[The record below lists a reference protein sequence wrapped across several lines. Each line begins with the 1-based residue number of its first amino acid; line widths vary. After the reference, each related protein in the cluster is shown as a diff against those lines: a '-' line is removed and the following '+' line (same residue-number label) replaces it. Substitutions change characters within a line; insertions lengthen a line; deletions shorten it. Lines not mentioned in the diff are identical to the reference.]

1 MGLEV
6 GSPKKPCR
14 KDSKGEEIESLITR
28 SHPAESTTE
37 AELLCF
43 DPTPRWLF
51 FTMLPGARHLLL
63 CVLCHVTTT
72 WAFARMSDA
81 AELRSA
87 FSVARTSSMEGG
99 PKMVITF
106 DKMYVNIGGDFD
118 LKSGLFRCRIPGAYY
133 FSFTVGKFPR
143 RDLSVMLMK
152 NRNEVQAIVYD
163 ENAGEER
170 KVQSQS
176 AMLQLDF
183 GDTVWLRLHGDP
195 RYAIYSNTGHYT
207 TFNGYLIYP
216 DVYGYQEH
224 PHKVQDHKPP
234 KTNDHFLSE
243 QENRMTQDPEVIFKE
258 DKQDEDI
265 REEDE
270 EEEDDDQRSAFSVG
284 RTESIVGVSQGHP
297 EHQPIIFDSEL
308 VNIGNDFNLSS
319 GIFKCRVAGAYYFS
333 FNAGKLPHKT
343 LSVKLMKNHLEVQ
356 TMIYDDS
363 DTEKALQSQSLML
376 SLQKGDRV
384 WLYSHQR
391 DGFGAYSNHAKY
403 ITFTGFLVYPE
414 LHQTHAQQQNQ
425 KLL

>member
-1 MGLEV
+1 M
-6 GSPKKPCR
+6 P
-14 KDSKGEEIESLITR
+14 
-28 SHPAESTTE
+28 
-37 AELLCF
+37 
-43 DPTPRWLF
+43 
-51 FTMLPGARHLLL
+51 LLL
-63 CVLCHVTTT
+63 CVLCHLTTT
-72 WAFARMSDA
+72 WAFMRMSDA

-99 PKMVITF
+99 PKMVVTF
-106 DKMYVNIGGDFD
+106 DKTYVNIGGDFEP
-118 LKSGLFRCRIPGAYY
+118 KTGLFRCRIPGAYY

-163 ENAGEER
+163 ENASEER

-216 DVYGYQEH
+216 DIYDFQE
-224 PHKVQDHKPP
+224 PARK
-234 KTNDHFLSE
+234 E
-243 QENRMTQDPEVIFKE
+243 QV
-258 DKQDEDI
+258 
-265 REEDE
+265 
-270 EEEDDDQRSAFSVG
+270 SAFSVG
-284 RTESIVGVSQGHP
+284 RTQSIVGVDKGYP
-297 EHQPIIFDSEL
+297 EHKPITFDTEF
-308 VNIGNDFNLSS
+308 VNIGYDFNMSL
-319 GIFKCRVAGAYYFS
+319 GMFVCRVAGAYYFS

-356 TMIYDDS
+356 AMIYDDS

-376 SLQKGDRV
+376 SLKKGDTV

-414 LHQTHAQQQNQ
+414 LPQNLTQQQQQQQQQ
-425 KLL
+425 KHDKVL

>member
-1 MGLEV
+1 MA
-6 GSPKKPCR
+6 
-14 KDSKGEEIESLITR
+14 SLTIINR
-28 SHPAESTTE
+28 AV
-37 AELLCF
+37 L
-43 DPTPRWLF
+43 LF
-51 FTMLPGARHLLL
+51 FIPSAVKMLPGTRPLLL
-63 CVLCHVTTT
+63 CVLCHVTAT

-81 AELRSA
+81 VELRSA

-99 PKMVITF
+99 PKMVVTF
-106 DKMYVNIGGDFD
+106 DKVYVNIGGDFD
-118 LKSGLFRCRIPGAYY
+118 PKAGLFRCRIPGAYY

-216 DVYGYQEH
+216 DVYGYQE
-224 PHKVQDHKPP
+224 PTHKDHDSDHQPP
-234 KTNDHFLSE
+234 KTSDHSLTE
-243 QENRMTQDPEVIFKE
+243 HENTITKDTSVSLKE
-258 DKQDEDI
+258 ERRDEEI
-265 REEDE
+265 KEEDRRDG

-284 RTESIVGVSQGHP
+284 RTQSIVGVDQGYP
-297 EHQPIIFDSEL
+297 EHQPIIFDTEF

-319 GIFKCRVAGAYYFS
+319 GILKCRVAGAYYFS

-376 SLQKGDRV
+376 SLQAGDTV

-414 LHQTHAQQQNQ
+414 LHRSLPQQQ
-425 KLL
+425 KPDKTL